1 MANDDSFINNG
12 GMINFYQENK
22 RVLLEIS
29 LQEVLRNQLTI
40 SSELLKLVKIT
51 DNANSKR
58 EQWTVDGYPYPL
70 KKIDTIDGGCQ
81 YGSAQYINTVT
92 LL

>member
-1 MANDDSFINNG
+1 LVKKINNKLPILLVANDDSFINNG

-58 EQWTVDGYPYPL
+58 EQ
-70 KKIDTIDGGCQ
+70 
-81 YGSAQYINTVT
+81 
-92 LL
+92 